1 MALDFGLLNNM
12 IRPSFCVKML
22 SGLTDIEAVVSDFPL
37 LQILMKIGPISDA
50 RFFED
55 LFS

>member
-1 MALDFGLLNNM
+1 MALDFGRLKNM

-22 SGLTDIEAVVSDFPL
+22 FGLTETEAEVSNFPL
-37 LQILMKIGPISDA
+37 LQILMKIGPISNA
-50 RFFED
+50 PFFED